1 MRESVAVVG
10 ATGFVGR
17 ELLKRLQAE
26 DVPVSAVVRGAP
38 ELVAGNGFHAVHL
51 PEAGDRRFRTV
62 VNLAYPTSGPPFT
75 YPEQNAAMLR
85 TVDGLLEDGGHL
97 VHVSTQAV
105 FGALLDRPV
114 EPGPVRRRRDDPYVE
129 AKIDAEVH
137 FCDHQPKRGWSVDI
151 VRLGNVWG
159 RGSGS
164 WGVPLVQRLLT
175 GRPVGVHG
183 REGFSNTTDIANTT
197 SYLSHLI
204 HRDDVSPGIRYHHVA
219 EFSSVPWREWVLA
232 TAEAMGVSPVYA
244 QAKSLSPPRP
254 LDAVS
259 IRGVYRAL
267 AERPVSGSWVRS
279 GLRLLPD
286 DLRTRLKG
294 AGGGPAQAVPMDHTE
309 RMYVAIMATAQ
320 EFVSVVDDGWAPVV
334 TREESLSRYLSWV
347 RGWDA

>member
-17 ELLKRLQAE
+17 ELLKRLQA
-26 DVPVSAVVRGAP
+26 DGVPASAVVRGAP
-38 ELVAGNGFHAVHL
+38 ELVAGNGFHAVHP
-51 PEAGDRRFRTV
+51 PEADGRRFHTV
-62 VNLAYPTSGPPFT
+62 VNLAYPTNDPSFT
-75 YPEQNAAMLR
+75 YPAQNEAILR
-85 TVDGLLEDGGHL
+85 AVDGLLQDGGHL
-97 VHVSTQAV
+97 IHVSTQAV
-105 FGALLDRPV
+105 FGAVLDHPV
-114 EPGPVRRRRDDPYVE
+114 VLGPVRRRRDDPYVE
-129 AKIDAEVH
+129 AKIEAEVH
-137 FCDHQPKRGWSVDI
+137 FCDRQSNRGWSVDI

-175 GRPVGVHG
+175 GRPVGIHG
-183 REGFSNTTDIANTT
+183 REGFSNTTDIANTA

-204 HRDDVSPGIRYHHVA
+204 RRDDRTPGVRYHHLA
-219 EFSSVPWREWVLA
+219 EFSSVPWSEWVAA
-232 TAEAMGVSPVYA
+232 TADAMGVSPVYA
-244 QAKSLSPPRP
+244 QPESLSPPRL

-259 IRGVYRAL
+259 VRGVYRTL
-267 AERPVSGSWVRS
+267 AEGRVSGSWVRS

-286 DLRTRLKG
+286 DLRTRLKATGG
-294 AGGGPAQAVPMDHTE
+294 AAAQAAPMEHTE

-320 EFVSVVDDGWAPVV
+320 EFASVVDDDWDPVV